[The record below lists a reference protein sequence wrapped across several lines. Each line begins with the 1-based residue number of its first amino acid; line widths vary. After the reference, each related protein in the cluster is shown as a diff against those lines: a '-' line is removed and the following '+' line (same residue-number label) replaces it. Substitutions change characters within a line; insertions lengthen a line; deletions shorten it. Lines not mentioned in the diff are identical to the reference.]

1 MLLYRPRHRL
11 VPHKDLIVGP
21 TLKPDC
27 QAEILALHS
36 ATQGLTWS
44 TQAVPFWSAGI
55 AELTLVKCLELG
67 LALSRCRF
75 LDSGLERTRVGFN
88 SVTQTFSPF
97 LVTVSSSGSLLPSG
111 NHMDKSAPVL

>member
-1 MLLYRPRHRL
+1 MLLHRPRHRL
-11 VPHKDLIVGP
+11 VPQEDLNVGP

-75 LDSGLERTRVGFN
+75 FDSGLERTRVGFN
-88 SVTQTFSPF
+88 SVIQTFSPF
-97 LVTVSSSGSLLPSG
+97 LVTVSSSDSLVPSG